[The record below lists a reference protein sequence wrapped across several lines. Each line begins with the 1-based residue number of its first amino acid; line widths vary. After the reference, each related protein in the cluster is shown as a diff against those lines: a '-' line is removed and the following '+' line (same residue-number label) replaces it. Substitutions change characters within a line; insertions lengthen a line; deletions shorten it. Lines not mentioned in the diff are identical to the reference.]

1 MPRDT
6 EHALSFGQAAGDYER
21 GRPSYP
27 REAVDWL
34 IARAGAAH
42 PVHDVVDVGA
52 GTGKFTTSL
61 VAHGLAV
68 TAVEP
73 DPQMLARLAVNH
85 PSVAALSG
93 SAEAIPLEDASAD
106 LVTFAQAW
114 HWVDVPRASTEAARV
129 LRPGGALGLVWN
141 IRDDSV
147 AWVAELAA
155 TMGASAAEEYN
166 STTPAIAA
174 PLALEEYAEFRWE
187 NPVGREELVAMV
199 ASRSYV
205 IVMAA
210 AERTALLRAVE
221 ELLDT
226 HPDTAGLEEY
236 RMPYVTRVSIARAA
250 SAASAS

>member
-1 MPRDT
+1 MPRNP
-6 EHALSFGQAAGDYER
+6 EHALSFGQAASDYEK

-34 IARAGAAH
+34 IARAGDSVA
-42 PVHDVVDVGA
+42 VHDAVDVGA

-73 DPQMLARLAVNH
+73 DPDMLSRLSINH
-85 PSVAALSG
+85 PSVTALSG
-93 SAEAIPLEDASAD
+93 SAEALPLEDASVD

-114 HWVDVPRASTEAARV
+114 HWVDVPAASAEVARV
-129 LRPGGALGLVWN
+129 LRPGSALALVWN

-147 AWVAELAA
+147 AWVAALAEV
-155 TMGASAAEEYN
+155 MGASAAEEYN
-166 STTPAIAA
+166 SSTPEVAA
-174 PLALEEYAEFRWE
+174 PLELADYAEFRWE
-187 NPVGREELVAMV
+187 NPLGREELLAMV

-205 IVMAA
+205 ITMEAA
-210 AERTALLRAVE
+210 ARAALLLELE
-221 ELLDT
+221 ELLDS
-226 HPDTAGLEEY
+226 HPDTAGLDEY

-250 SAASAS
+250 